1 MSHTKNYHHETIE
14 NAVRAAT
21 FKAES
26 NLSPIETLNRMA
38 VEVRVKATVK
48 IGTIQE
54 HGRHYEYP
62 YFLVKSR
69 EDMGKLVAK
78 FTLEYD
84 ECNVDHDGEY
94 FEIGLENT
102 VLKNLPI
109 KKTLKRLGR

>member
-14 NAVRAAT
+14 NAVKDRSFMKEAM
-21 FKAES
+21 
-26 NLSPIETLNRMA
+26 IETLNRMA
-38 VEVRVKATVK
+38 AAVPGQHTVK

-54 HGRHYEYP
+54 KGKHYEYP
-62 YFLVKSR
+62 YFLVKSV

-78 FTLEYD
+78 FTVEYD

-109 KKTLKRLGR
+109 KKTLKRLGK